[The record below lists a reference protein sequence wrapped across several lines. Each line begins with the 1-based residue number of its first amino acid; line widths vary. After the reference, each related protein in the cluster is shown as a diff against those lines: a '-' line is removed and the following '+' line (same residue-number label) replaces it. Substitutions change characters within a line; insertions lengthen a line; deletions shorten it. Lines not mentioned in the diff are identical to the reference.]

1 MKKILLTFLLTF
13 FLINCAS
20 SPRYHTGSVRPQKKS
35 VEKKSHQTQ
44 TPKTPSASLMTI
56 KRNNSAVVMSSY
68 YGPKFHGRPTASGE
82 IFNMYGESA
91 AHKELPLGTII
102 NVTYLK
108 TGKSVVV
115 KVNDRGPFIPGRD
128 LDLSYGA
135 AKKIGLV
142 NDGVGEVKISVI
154 QWGEEK

>member
-1 MKKILLTFLLTF
+1 
-13 FLINCAS
+13 
-20 SPRYHTGSVRPQKKS
+20 
-35 VEKKSHQTQ
+35 
-44 TPKTPSASLMTI
+44 
-56 KRNNSAVVMSSY
+56 MSSY

>member
-1 MKKILLTFLLTF
+1 MKTALLIIGIYLVLTS
-13 FLINCAS
+13 CAS
-20 SPRYHTGSVRPQKKS
+20 APRYHSGGSRRTGRTKPAVKK
-35 VEKKSHQTQ
+35 EIPKSEV
-44 TPKTPSASLMTI
+44 SLMTI
-56 KRNNSAVVMSSY
+56 KRNKSAVLMSSY

-82 IFNMYGESA
+82 TFNMYGETA

-135 AKKIGLV
+135 AKKIGLLSE
-142 NDGVGEVKISVI
+142 GVGKVKITVLK
-154 QWGEEK
+154 WGEEN

>member
-1 MKKILLTFLLTF
+1 MKTALLISGLFLV
-13 FLINCAS
+13 LISCAS
-20 SPRYHTGSVRPQKKS
+20 APRYHSGGARKTSRIRPAVKEEMTKS
-35 VEKKSHQTQ
+35 EV
-44 TPKTPSASLMTI
+44 PLMTI
-56 KRNNSAVVMSSY
+56 KRNKSAVMMSSY

-82 IFNMYGESA
+82 TFNMYGETA
-91 AHKELPLGTII
+91 AHKELPLGTVI

-142 NDGVGEVKISVI
+142 AEGVGKVKITVLK
-154 QWGEEK
+154 WGEEN